1 MHVGWLLRTCEVH
14 DGVVTWATI
23 VCWDCEQALVRN
35 SSLMWSQPPP
45 HPLPWSPQWEE
56 WETGARNPRETLKCF
71 QKTRERYK
79 RIRMNLRECVS
90 FSYYFILII
99 ILDTQVQCLRG
110 NRREFE
116 EIYIGISSST
126 KHTTSYN
133 NSYLRLFNQKVY
145 GVKRCNNCSWTRSLV
160 GILELERI

>member
-1 MHVGWLLRTCEVH
+1 MGHNSLLRLRASFGAKFFFNVITTTTTSSTLITTMRGVRDWGKESPRDIEV
-14 DGVVTWATI
+14 
-23 VCWDCEQALVRN
+23 L
-35 SSLMWSQPPP
+35 
-45 HPLPWSPQWEE
+45 
-56 WETGARNPRETLKCF
+56 

-145 GVKRCNNCSWTRSLV
+145 GVKRCNNCS
-160 GILELERI
+160 